1 MADDPYTILGVPK
14 DASQDDIRKAY
25 RKLAKDLHPDLHP
38 GDQRAEDRF
47 KAVSAAYTL
56 LSDPDKR
63 AQYDRGEIDAS
74 GAERAQGFYRHYA
87 DDNVAGRYSSSS
99 GFEDLSDL
107 FTDLFGQR
115 MRAGRTGPVAGADRH
130 VAIQVDFITAT
141 TGGKQRLT
149 LPDGQTLDVT
159 IPAGI
164 EDGKTLR
171 LKGRGGPAP
180 GEGPPGDAL
189 VRIAVRPHAF
199 FRREGK
205 DIHLTLPIS
214 FDEAVLGGKVEVPT
228 LTGRVTMT
236 LPKGAN
242 SGDVLRLKGKG
253 IAPAGASL
261 GDMHVTLTVMMPERL
276 DTGLTA
282 FAEEWRRTN
291 SYDPR
296 AKLWRDQ

>member
-1 MADDPYTILGVPK
+1 MADDPYDILGVPK

-25 RKLAKDLHPDLHP
+25 RRLAKDLHPDLHP
-38 GDQRAEDRF
+38 GDKSAEDRF

-56 LSDPDKR
+56 LGDPDKR

-74 GAERAQGFYRHYA
+74 GAERPQGFYRQYA
-87 DDNVAGRYSSSS
+87 DDNFAGRYSSSS

-115 MRAGRTGPVAGADRH
+115 MRGGRQGPVAGADRH
-130 VAIQVDFITAT
+130 YALQVDFLTAAN
-141 TGGKQRLT
+141 GGKQRLT

-164 EDGKTLR
+164 EDGKSLR

-180 GEGPPGDAL
+180 GDGPPGDAL
-189 VRIAVRPHAF
+189 VRIAVKAHAF
-199 FRREGK
+199 FRREGN
-205 DIHLTLPIS
+205 DIHVELPIG

-242 SGDVLRLKGKG
+242 SGTVLRLKGKG
-253 IAPAGASL
+253 IAPSGGAA
-261 GDMHVTLTVMMPERL
+261 GDMHVTLKVIMPAQIDADL
-276 DTGLTA
+276 AA
-282 FAEEWRRTN
+282 FVEEWRKAHG
-291 SYDPR
+291 YDPR